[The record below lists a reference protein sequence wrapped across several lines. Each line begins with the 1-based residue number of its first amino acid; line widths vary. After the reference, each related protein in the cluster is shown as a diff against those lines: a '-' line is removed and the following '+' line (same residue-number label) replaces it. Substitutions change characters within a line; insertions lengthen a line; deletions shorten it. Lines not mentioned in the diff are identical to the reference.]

1 MPTPS
6 ATTNTISKKGKTN
19 TKKDKSSVV
28 NNPERMVPLSNE
40 KMEPQKSML
49 LEANNP
55 QLTTVEHPKIGDI
68 PLIDFTKLFE
78 TPMEKDALWN
88 VVDAFFGQHNGRQ
101 LIAHQYDSYQQFM
114 EKYLDDVIKQFNP
127 IKVFHDYREKFN
139 KHALEVSIEFM
150 DYAIGNPTVTEP
162 DGETVPMT
170 PAMAKMRNL
179 TYSAP
184 LTINMKFSRI
194 VRSRDDT
201 KPEDNLDQEN
211 YKEVIMRNI
220 NFGRIPIMVQSKY
233 CQLLKNDGVNQ
244 EQYGECRFDMGGYFL
259 INGNEKVVVSQERI
273 AENKIFVFSKQKQNK
288 NREFEA
294 EIRSIRD
301 DCFSVVMT
309 NIVKFCER
317 PKSLYLNVATLF
329 KNPINVF
336 LMMRALGVATDIDLI
351 RCVCGDETDRDI
363 GSHMALLCKET
374 LHDFKQT
381 CIAENIHTPTEVM
394 GYLVKNLKYKG
405 LNKDIRLSDA
415 DKLAYLKANIN
426 AELLPHLRA
435 NSIKKVNFLGAMCR
449 KLLKVRLGILPYDDR
464 DSFQN
469 KRVETTGC
477 LFASLFRQ
485 CLNRLVK
492 DLQRSVGKELNHNKS
507 GKDFFELVTI
517 NNIYKIIKSTSI
529 EGGIKYSLATGNW
542 GVKTNGKGNIKIGAA
557 QVLNRLS
564 YSSYISHE
572 RRINCPSDKKKKNNK
587 IVGPRKQHASQ
598 FGYICPAETPEGAT
612 VGLVKNMAM
621 GCVITLQSN
630 SAPVKE
636 WLASRTGITPFTL
649 SNFKDAAGKCIIY
662 VNGDIMGFHPYPE
675 RIYNQ
680 FLHLRRA
687 GKFNPYISI
696 NWDILNNEMF
706 IFSDAGRL
714 TRPVFIADENQ
725 LRITHGHIEKL
736 RANNGNWNTLI
747 MPTLDRAIQRL
758 PIDWYLANRPADQL
772 HDYFYYS
779 PDDRRVQCVVE
790 FVDTEEVNNCMIA
803 MTLDDLAQAKA
814 RETQTGEVATQY
826 INKYTHCEIHPG
838 LMLGVLAC
846 VIPFPDHSQSPRN
859 AYQSSMGKQAMT
871 CYATNFLKRMD
882 TIGYAM
888 NYLERPVITSKFG
901 KYIHYNEL
909 PVGLNAIV
917 AICAY
922 TGYNQEDSI
931 MLNGH
936 SVDMGFFRS
945 TYYHT
950 YRDDEKKIQ
959 SNGKE
964 EKFCKPDPEYTK
976 GIKPGN
982 YDKLDERGFVRE
994 NEYVTSK
1001 DVIMGKK
1008 LPLKNKYLNG
1018 HQVYKD
1024 CSTSLRMNE
1033 TGYVDK
1039 VFIDRNEEGFLSGK
1053 IRIRNERI
1061 PSIGSKFASRV
1072 GQKGTV
1078 GMIYPQEHMPFTKD
1092 GLVPDIIMTPHAI
1105 PSRMTI
1111 GQLLECIIG
1120 KASVHL
1126 GGYAECT
1133 AFSEIDPHKVGSI
1146 LEANGFDYCGNEVLY
1161 SGITGKQMDVQIF
1174 MGPTYYQ
1181 RLKHMVEDKQHCLPS
1196 DHQVL
1201 TGRGWVP
1208 IAEVKL
1214 TDTVA
1219 TLSATGAIEYQQ
1231 PTAIHHYPDFE
1242 GEMYEIENSNISL
1255 NVTANHRMYVSRLFS
1270 RKKLWKPYALEEAK
1284 KINGALVK
1292 YKKNGTWSQPDYQ
1305 FVLPEMTDRQQKLK
1319 PAKTV
1324 DMNAWLTF
1332 FGIWMAEGWC
1342 GSVNI
1347 ADNKTYCIELAVHK
1361 QRVKDALYP
1370 ALTTMGYNYNVY
1382 DNRLVIHDYQL
1393 YHVMKPYSVGA
1404 TNKSLPNWVW
1414 SLSSGQC
1421 QLLLN
1426 SMVLGD
1432 GCYRKTNPNQ
1442 YVYYTGSDKLAD
1454 DFMRLALHCGWCSN
1468 KHEHM
1473 PAGTQT
1479 TMKDGR
1485 VIKSNN
1491 IVWRLSVI
1499 KDKCEPCVNHGHTLG
1514 TGLLAQSLGTEDTPI
1529 LRRALLG
1536 SLEQSSI
1543 RPPGV
1548 GLEFSVIGTHTQ
1560 SVQKER
1566 LYTAKVPVYCISV
1579 PNETFYVRRNGKPVW
1594 TGNSRNSGPVVQLTR
1609 QPAEGRARDGGLRLG
1624 EMEKDCLNAHGSVAF
1639 LKERMLD
1646 VSDGFDV
1653 FICGACGNYAVVNT
1667 NPDSNI
1673 YRCDCC
1679 DNYSSFRRVT
1689 IPYAAKLLSQEL
1701 QGMGLNM
1708 KFLFENNLA
1717 KSY

>member
-1 MPTPS
+1 MPTQS
-6 ATTNTISKKGKTN
+6 ATTNTNTISKKGKPN
-19 TKKDKSSVV
+19 TKKDKSSVG
-28 NNPERMVPLSNE
+28 NGSEHLAPLSNE
-40 KMEPQKSML
+40 KVEPQPAQQ
-49 LEANNP
+49 LETNNP
-55 QLTTVEHPKIGDI
+55 ELTTDEHPKIDDV
-68 PLIDFTKLFE
+68 PLVDFAGLFE

-101 LIAHQYDSYQQFM
+101 LIAHQYDSYQQFI

-194 VRSRDDT
+194 VRSRDDS

-233 CQLLKNDGVNQ
+233 CQLRKNDGVNQ
-244 EQYGECRFDMGGYFL
+244 EQYGECRYDMGGYFL

-336 LMMRALGVATDIDLI
+336 LMLRALGVSTDIDLI
-351 RCVCGDETDRDI
+351 RCVCGDETDGDI
-363 GSHMALLCKET
+363 GSHLALLCKET

-381 CIAENIHTPTEVM
+381 CIAENVHTPAEVM
-394 GYLVKNLKYKG
+394 SYLVKNLKYKG

-415 DKLAYLKANIN
+415 DKLAYLKSNID

-435 NSIKKVNFLGAMCR
+435 NSVKKVNFLGAMCR

-636 WLASRTGITPFTL
+636 WLATRTGITPFTL
-649 SNFKDAAGKCIIY
+649 GNFKDAAGKCIIY
-662 VNGDIMGFHPYPE
+662 VNGDIMGFHPHPD

-725 LRITHGHIEKL
+725 LRVTQGHIEKL

-803 MTLDDLAQAKA
+803 MTLDDLQNAKA
-814 RETQTGEVATQY
+814 RETATDDVGTQY

-838 LMLGVLAC
+838 LMLGLLAC

-888 NYLERPVITSKFG
+888 NYLERPVIASKFG
-901 KYIHYNEL
+901 KYIHYNDL

-1133 AFSEIDPHKVGSI
+1133 AFSDIDPHNVGSI

-1208 IAEVKL
+1208 IAEVVL
-1214 TDTVA
+1214 SDTVA
-1219 TLSATGAIEYQQ
+1219 TLSATGTIEYQH

-1242 GEMYEIENSNISL
+1242 GEMYEIENSNLSL
-1255 NVTANHRMYVSRLFS
+1255 NVTSNHRMYVSRVFG
-1270 RKKLWKPYALEEAK
+1270 RKKLWKPYTLEEAK

-1292 YKKNGTWSQPDYQ
+1292 YKKNATWTQADYQ
-1305 FVLPEMTDRQQKLK
+1305 FVLPEMRDRQQKLK

-1324 DMNAWLTF
+1324 DMTAWLTF
-1332 FGIWMAEGWC
+1332 FGIWMAEGC
-1342 GSVNI
+1342 CYIPSDPTVRRYSI
-1347 ADNKTYCIELAVHK
+1347 YVAVHK
-1361 QRVKDALYP
+1361 QRVKDAIYP
-1370 ALTTMGYNYNVY
+1370 ALATLGYKYGVYN
-1382 DNRLVIHDYQL
+1382 NNLVINDYQL
-1393 YHVMKPYSVGA
+1393 YQVMAPLSVGA
-1404 TNKSLPNWVW
+1404 TNKSLPDWVW
-1414 SLSSGQC
+1414 NLSSMQC

-1432 GCYRKTNPNQ
+1432 GCYKKSDPTK
-1442 YVYYTGSDKLAD
+1442 YMYYTGSVKLAD

-1468 KHEHM
+1468 KTEHIE
-1473 PAGTQT
+1473 AGTHAT
-1479 TMKDGR
+1479 KKDGS
-1485 VIKSNN
+1485 VINTHCT
-1491 IVWRLSVI
+1491 VWRLSVI
-1499 KDKCEPCVNHGHTLG
+1499 KDKCEPCVNHGHTN
-1514 TGLLAQSLGTEDTPI
+1514 
-1529 LRRALLG
+1529 
-1536 SLEQSSI
+1536 
-1543 RPPGV
+1543 
-1548 GLEFSVIGTHTQ
+1548 TQ

-1566 LYTAKVPVYCISV
+1566 LYTAKVPVYCITV
-1579 PNETFYVRRNGKPVW
+1579 PNGIFYVRRNGKPVW

-1653 FICGACGNYAVVNT
+1653 FICGSCGNYAVVNT

>member
-1 MPTPS
+1 MPKKSKSTVTIANQSVSTDEP
-6 ATTNTISKKGKTN
+6 ATNNLKSQKVSTTGTQSVPNKNTNSDINS
-19 TKKDKSSVV
+19 
-28 NNPERMVPLSNE
+28 
-40 KMEPQKSML
+40 
-49 LEANNP
+49 
-55 QLTTVEHPKIGDI
+55 DI
-68 PLIDFTKLFE
+68 PMVDFAGLFE
-78 TPMEKDALWN
+78 KPMEKDAVWD
-88 VVDAFFGQHNGRQ
+88 VIDAFFGQHNERQ

-127 IKVFHDYREKFN
+127 IKVYHDYREKFN
-139 KHALEVSIEFM
+139 KHALEVNIEFM
-150 DYAIGNPTVTEP
+150 DYAIGNPTITEP
-162 DGETVPMT
+162 DGETIPMT
-170 PAMAKMRNL
+170 PAMAKLRNL

-194 VRSRDDT
+194 VRSRDES
-201 KPEDNLDQEN
+201 KPEDNLDAEN
-211 YKEVIMRNI
+211 YKEVVMRNI

-233 CQLLKNDGVNQ
+233 CQLRKNDGISQ
-244 EQYGECRFDMGGYFL
+244 EQYGECRYDMGGYFL

-317 PKSLYLNVATLF
+317 PKSLYLNISTF

-336 LMMRALGVATDIDLI
+336 LMMRAMGVATDIDLI
-351 RCVCGDETDRDI
+351 RCICGDEADNDI
-363 GSHMALLCKET
+363 GSHLALLCKET
-374 LHDFKQT
+374 LYDFKEI
-381 CIAENIHTPTEVM
+381 CMSENIHTPAEVM
-394 GYLVKNLKYKG
+394 TYLVKHLKYKG

-415 DKLAYLKANIN
+415 DKLVYLKTNLDT
-426 AELLPHLRA
+426 ELLPHLRT
-435 NSIKKVNFLGAMCR
+435 NSVKKMNFLGAMCR
-449 KLLKVRLGILPYDDR
+449 KLLKVRLGLLPYDDR

-507 GKDFFELVTI
+507 GKDVFELITI

-564 YSSYISHE
+564 YSSYLSHE

-636 WLASRTGITPFTL
+636 WLSTRTGTTPFTL
-649 SNFKDAAGKCIIY
+649 SNFKDGAGKCIIY
-662 VNGDIMGFHPYPE
+662 VNGDIMGYHPHPD
-675 RIYNQ
+675 RVYNQ
-680 FLHLRRA
+680 FLHLRRC

-696 NWDILNNEMF
+696 HWDIVNNEMF

-725 LRITHGHIEKL
+725 LRISNGHIEKL

-747 MPTLDRAIQRL
+747 MPVLDRAIQRL
-758 PIDWYLANRPADQL
+758 PIDWYLTNRPVDQL
-772 HDYFYYS
+772 QDYFYYS
-779 PDDRRVQCVVE
+779 HDDRRVQSVVE
-790 FVDTEEVNNCMIA
+790 FIDTEEVNNCMIA
-803 MTLDDLAQAKA
+803 MTRDDLAQAKS
-814 RETQTGEVATQY
+814 RECKTWVASESNELNQDDLGTQY
-826 INKYTHCEIHPG
+826 ITKYTHCEIHPG

-859 AYQSSMGKQAMT
+859 AYQSSMGKQAMS
-871 CYATNFLKRMD
+871 CYATNFLKRLD
-882 TIGYAM
+882 TIGYVM
-888 NYLERPVITSKFG
+888 NYLEKAVVASKFG

-909 PVGLNAIV
+909 PIGLNAIV

-1126 GGYAECT
+1126 GGYSECT
-1133 AFSEIDPHKVGSI
+1133 AFSDIDPHKVGAI
-1146 LEANGFDYCGNEVLY
+1146 LEANGYDYCGNEILY

-1181 RLKHMVEDKQHCLPS
+1181 RLKHMVEDKMHCLTL
-1196 DHQVL
+1196 DHEVL
-1201 TGRGWVP
+1201 TDNRGWRRFMDLEP
-1208 IAEVKL
+1208 
-1214 TDTVA
+1214 TDRVA
-1219 TLSATGAIEYQQ
+1219 TLNFKTLHAEWQS
-1231 PTAIHHYPDFE
+1231 PTAKHYYAAPSDGSNRRMFRIRNSDTGLDTVITDE
-1242 GEMYEIENSNISL
+1242 HKMFYKVAMIDPIERKPVDTYELQEATSLYEFLARWKDHPVSVRPHVYLAKQQHYSPENQ
-1255 NVTANHRMYVSRLFS
+1255 
-1270 RKKLWKPYALEEAK
+1270 EE
-1284 KINGALVK
+1284 
-1292 YKKNGTWSQPDYQ
+1292 
-1305 FVLPEMTDRQQKLK
+1305 
-1319 PAKTV
+1319 
-1324 DMNAWLTF
+1324 
-1332 FGIWMAEGWC
+1332 
-1342 GSVNI
+1342 
-1347 ADNKTYCIELAVHK
+1347 
-1361 QRVKDALYP
+1361 
-1370 ALTTMGYNYNVY
+1370 YNYGP
-1382 DNRLVIHDYQL
+1382 RIEW
-1393 YHVMKPYSVGA
+1393 
-1404 TNKSLPNWVW
+1404 LPIEF
-1414 SLSSGQC
+1414 
-1421 QLLLN
+1421 
-1426 SMVLGD
+1426 
-1432 GCYRKTNPNQ
+1432 
-1442 YVYYTGSDKLAD
+1442 SDMTIE
-1454 DFMRLALHCGWCSN
+1454 FR
-1468 KHEHM
+1468 
-1473 PAGTQT
+1473 
-1479 TMKDGR
+1479 
-1485 VIKSNN
+1485 
-1491 IVWRLSVI
+1491 
-1499 KDKCEPCVNHGHTLG
+1499 CEPVWCLT
-1514 TGLLAQSLGTEDTPI
+1514 
-1529 LRRALLG
+1529 
-1536 SLEQSSI
+1536 
-1543 RPPGV
+1543 
-1548 GLEFSVIGTHTQ
+1548 
-1560 SVQKER
+1560 
-1566 LYTAKVPVYCISV
+1566 V
-1579 PNETFYVRRNGKPVW
+1579 PNSIFYVRRNGMEYW

-1624 EMEKDCLNAHGSVAF
+1624 EMEKDCMNAHGSVAF

-1653 FICGACGNYAVVNT
+1653 FICGSCGNYAVVNT

-1708 KFLFENNLA
+1708 KFLFENNLP
-1717 KSY
+1717 KTY

>member
-1 MPTPS
+1 MPAKKSKSTSTKNTEIPIKTPEIQITNS
-6 ATTNTISKKGKTN
+6 GVTDISSGTTFNKPMYTISP
-19 TKKDKSSVV
+19 VF
-28 NNPERMVPLSNE
+28 
-40 KMEPQKSML
+40 
-49 LEANNP
+49 
-55 QLTTVEHPKIGDI
+55 
-68 PLIDFTKLFE
+68 DFAGLFE
-78 TPMEKDALWN
+78 QPMKDAVWN
-88 VVDAFFGQHNGRQ
+88 VIDAFFGQHNDRQ
-101 LIAHQYDSYQQFM
+101 LLAHQYDSYQQFM

-127 IKVFHDYREKFN
+127 IKVYHDYREKFN
-139 KHALEVSIEFM
+139 KHALEVNIEFM
-150 DYAIGNPTVTEP
+150 DYAIGNPTITEP
-162 DGETVPMT
+162 DGETIPMT
-170 PAMAKMRNL
+170 PAMAKLRNL

-194 VRSRDDT
+194 VRSRDET
-201 KPEDNLDQEN
+201 NPEDNLDAEN
-211 YKEVIMRNI
+211 YKEVVMRNI

-233 CQLLKNDGVNQ
+233 CQLSKNDGVSQ
-244 EQYGECRFDMGGYFL
+244 EQYGECRYDMGGYFL

-317 PKSLYLNVATLF
+317 PKSLYLNISTF

-336 LMMRALGVATDIDLI
+336 LMLRALGVATDIDLI
-351 RCVCGDETDRDI
+351 RCVCGDESDGDI
-363 GSHMALLCKET
+363 GSHLALLCKET
-374 LHDFKQT
+374 LHDFKEI
-381 CIAENIHTPTEVM
+381 CIAENVHTPAEVM
-394 GYLVKNLKYKG
+394 GYLVKHLKYKG

-415 DKLAYLKANIN
+415 DKLVYLRTNLDT
-426 AELLPHLRA
+426 ELLPHLRT
-435 NSIKKVNFLGAMCR
+435 NSVKKVNFLGAMCR
-449 KLLKVRLGILPYDDR
+449 KLLKVRLGLLPYDDR

-507 GKDFFELVTI
+507 GKDVFELITI

-564 YSSYISHE
+564 YSSYLSHE

-612 VGLVKNMAM
+612 VGLVKNMAI

-636 WLASRTGITPFTL
+636 WLATRTGITPFTL
-649 SNFKDAAGKCIIY
+649 SNLKDAAGKCIIY
-662 VNGDIMGFHPYPE
+662 VNGDIMGYHPNPD
-675 RIYNQ
+675 RVYNQ
-680 FLHLRRA
+680 FLHLRRC

-714 TRPVFIADENQ
+714 TRPVFIADENR
-725 LRITHGHIEKL
+725 LRITQGHIEKL
-736 RANNGNWNTLI
+736 HANNGNWNTLI
-747 MPTLDRAIQRL
+747 MPILDRAIQRL
-758 PIDWYLANRPADQL
+758 PIDWYLAERPISGLQ
-772 HDYFYYS
+772 DYFYYS
-779 PDDRRVQCVVE
+779 PNDRNIQCVVE
-790 FVDTEEVNNCMIA
+790 FIDTEEVNNCMIA
-803 MTLDDLAQAKA
+803 MTPEDLQMAKA
-814 RETQTGEVATQY
+814 RESQVEEIGTQY
-826 INKYTHCEIHPG
+826 ITKYTHCEIHPG

-859 AYQSSMGKQAMT
+859 AYQSSMGKQAMS

-882 TIGYAM
+882 TIGYVM
-888 NYLERPVITSKFG
+888 NYLEKAVVASKFG

-909 PVGLNAIV
+909 PIGLNAIV

-1126 GGYAECT
+1126 GGYSECT
-1133 AFSEIDPHKVGSI
+1133 AFSDIDPHKVGNI

-1181 RLKHMVEDKQHCLPS
+1181 RLKHMVEDKVHCLRGNH
-1196 DHQVL
+1196 DVL
-1201 TGRGWVP
+1201 TGNRGWVG
-1208 IAEVKL
+1208 IADVKL

-1219 TLSATGAIEYQQ
+1219 TLSPAGVIEYQH

-1255 NVTANHRMYVSRLFS
+1255 NVTSNHRMYVSRIFS
-1270 RKKLWKPYALEEAK
+1270 RKKLWTAYKLEEAK
-1284 KINGALVK
+1284 TINGALVK
-1292 YKKNGTWSQPDYQ
+1292 YKKNGTWSQQDYQ
-1305 FVLPEMTDRQQKLK
+1305 FVLPQMIDGKQKVR

-1324 DMNAWLTF
+1324 DMTAWLTF

-1342 GSVNI
+1342 TSVNNP
-1347 ADNKTYCIELAVHK
+1347 DNINYSVGLAVHK

-1370 ALTTMGYNYNVY
+1370 ALATLGYNYRIDGEY
-1382 DNRLVIHDYQL
+1382 CTITDYQL
-1393 YHVMKPYSVGA
+1393 YHLMKPLSVGA
-1404 TNKSLPNWVW
+1404 TNKTLPDWVW
-1414 SLSSGQC
+1414 SLSTTQC

-1432 GCYRKTNPNQ
+1432 GSYKKSDPSK
-1442 YVYYTGSDKLAD
+1442 YVYYTGSDKLSD
-1454 DFMRLALHCGWCSN
+1454 DVMRLALHCGWCSN
-1468 KHEHM
+1468 KSEHIA
-1473 PAGTQT
+1473 AGTQT
-1479 TMKDGR
+1479 TKKDGS
-1485 VIKSNN
+1485 VINTHCT
-1491 IVWRLSVI
+1491 VWRLSII
-1499 KDKCEPCVNHGHTLG
+1499 KDRCEPCVNHGHTH
-1514 TGLLAQSLGTEDTPI
+1514 
-1529 LRRALLG
+1529 R
-1536 SLEQSSI
+1536 
-1543 RPPGV
+1543 
-1548 GLEFSVIGTHTQ
+1548 Q
-1560 SVQKER
+1560 SVQTER
-1566 LYTAKVPVYCISV
+1566 LYTAKVPVYCITV
-1579 PNETFYVRRNGKPVW
+1579 PNEVFYIRRNGKAVW

-1624 EMEKDCLNAHGSVAF
+1624 EMEKDCMNAHGSVAF

-1653 FICGACGNYAVVNT
+1653 FICGSCGNYAVVNT

-1708 KFLFENNLA
+1708 KFLFENNLP

>member
-1 MPTPS
+1 MPTQS
-6 ATTNTISKKGKTN
+6 AATNTISKKDKSN
-19 TKKDKSSVV
+19 TKTEKAKVVVVDKGIISQQNSDILDTNKPEIEK
-28 NNPERMVPLSNE
+28 NNQSQNDDVPL
-40 KMEPQKSML
+40 
-49 LEANNP
+49 
-55 QLTTVEHPKIGDI
+55 V
-68 PLIDFTKLFE
+68 DFAGLFE
-78 TPMEKDALWN
+78 TPMEKESLWN
-88 VVDAFFGQHNGRQ
+88 VIDAFFGQHNGRQ

-127 IKVFHDYREKFN
+127 IKVYHDYREKFN

-170 PAMAKMRNL
+170 PAMAKLRNL

-194 VRSRDDT
+194 VRSRDDS
-201 KPEDNLDQEN
+201 KSEDNLDAEN

-233 CQLLKNDGVNQ
+233 CQLSKNDGVNQ

-317 PKSLYLNVATLF
+317 PKSLYLNIATLF

-336 LMMRALGVATDIDLI
+336 LMLRALGVATDIDLI
-351 RCVCGDETDRDI
+351 RCVCGDEADEDI
-363 GSHMALLCKET
+363 GSHLALLCKET

-381 CIAENIHTPTEVM
+381 CIAENVHTPAEVM

-415 DKLAYLKANIN
+415 DKLAYLKANID
-426 AELLPHLRA
+426 AELLPHLRT

-636 WLASRTGITPFTL
+636 WLATRTGITPFTL
-649 SNFKDAAGKCIIY
+649 NNFKDAAGKCIIY
-662 VNGDIMGFHPYPE
+662 VNGDIMGFHIHPD

-714 TRPVFIADENQ
+714 TRPVFIADDNQ
-725 LRITHGHIEKL
+725 LRITQGHIEKL
-736 RANNGNWNTLI
+736 RVNNGNWNTLI
-747 MPTLDRAIQRL
+747 MPTLDQAIQRL
-758 PIDWYLANRPADQL
+758 PIDWYLANRPAEQL
-772 HDYFYYS
+772 QDYFYYS

-790 FVDTEEVNNCMIA
+790 FIDTEEVNNCMIA
-803 MTLDDLAQAKA
+803 MTLDDLQKAKA
-814 RETQTGEVATQY
+814 RETAIDEVGTQY

-888 NYLERPVITSKFG
+888 NYLEKAVVASKFG
-901 KYIHYNEL
+901 KYIHYNDL

-1126 GGYAECT
+1126 GGYSECT

-1146 LEANGFDYCGNEVLY
+1146 LEANGYDYCGNEVLY

-1181 RLKHMVEDKQHCLPS
+1181 RLKHMVEDKVHCVRA

-1219 TLSATGAIEYQQ
+1219 TLSATGTIEYQH

-1242 GEMYEIENSNISL
+1242 GEMYEIENSNLSL
-1255 NVTANHRMYVSRLFS
+1255 NVTANHRMYVSRIFS
-1270 RKKLWKPYALEEAK
+1270 RKKLWKPYALEEAT

-1305 FVLPEMTDRQQKLK
+1305 FVLPEMTDGKNKIR

-1332 FGIWMAEGWC
+1332 FGIWMAEGC
-1342 GSVNI
+1342 CVIPSNPNV
-1347 ADNKTYCIELAVHK
+1347 KTNRVCVAVHK

-1370 ALTTMGYNYNVY
+1370 ALTTLGYNYNVY
-1382 DNRLVIHDYQL
+1382 DNNLVIHDYQL

-1404 TNKSLPNWVW
+1404 INKSLPDWVW
-1414 SLSSGQC
+1414 SLSSAQC

-1432 GCYRKTNPNQ
+1432 GSYKKTNPNQ

-1468 KHEHM
+1468 KHEHI
-1473 PAGTQT
+1473 PVGTQT
-1479 TMKDGR
+1479 TKKDGSI
-1485 VIKSNN
+1485 IKVNCT
-1491 IVWRLSVI
+1491 VWRLSVI
-1499 KDKCEPCVNHGHTLG
+1499 KDKCEPCVNHGH
-1514 TGLLAQSLGTEDTPI
+1514 
-1529 LRRALLG
+1529 
-1536 SLEQSSI
+1536 
-1543 RPPGV
+1543 
-1548 GLEFSVIGTHTQ
+1548 THTQ

>member
-1 MPTPS
+1 MPKKS
-6 ATTNTISKKGKTN
+6 KTTNVSNATQPVEVNKNTINVNGINADSSAKKQGLS
-19 TKKDKSSVV
+19 TKESHANSTVDASV
-28 NNPERMVPLSNE
+28 S
-40 KMEPQKSML
+40 
-49 LEANNP
+49 
-55 QLTTVEHPKIGDI
+55 T
-68 PLIDFTKLFE
+68 PLIDFAGLFE
-78 TPMEKDALWN
+78 SPMEKDAVWD
-88 VVDAFFGQHNGRQ
+88 VIDAFFGQHNGRQ

-139 KHALEVSIEFM
+139 KHALEVNIEFM
-150 DYAIGNPTVTEP
+150 DYAIGNPTITEP
-162 DGETVPMT
+162 DGETIPMT
-170 PAMAKMRNL
+170 PAMAKLRNL

-194 VRSRDDT
+194 VRSRDES

-211 YKEVIMRNI
+211 YKEVVMRNI

-233 CQLLKNDGVNQ
+233 CQLRKNDGVSQ
-244 EQYGECRFDMGGYFL
+244 EQYGECKYDMGGYFL

-329 KNPINVF
+329 KNPVNVF
-336 LMMRALGVATDIDLI
+336 LVMRALGVATDIDLI
-351 RCVCGDETDRDI
+351 RCVCGDEADGDI
-363 GSHMALLCKET
+363 GSHIALLCKET
-374 LHDFKQT
+374 LHDFKET
-381 CIAENIHTPTEVM
+381 CLSENVHTPAEVM
-394 GYLVKNLKYKG
+394 GYLVKHFKYKG

-415 DKLAYLKANIN
+415 DKLAYLKSNID
-426 AELLPHLRA
+426 AELLPHLRT
-435 NSIKKVNFLGAMCR
+435 NSVKKVNFLGAMCR
-449 KLLKVRLGILPYDDR
+449 KLLKVRLGLLPYDDR

-492 DLQRSVGKELNHNKS
+492 DLQRSIGKELNHNKS
-507 GKDFFELVTI
+507 GKDIFELITI

-564 YSSYISHE
+564 YSSYLSHE

-612 VGLVKNMAM
+612 VGLVKNMAI

-636 WLASRTGITPFTL
+636 WLATRTGITPLTL
-649 SNFKDAAGKCIIY
+649 SNFKESAGKCIIY
-662 VNGDIMGFHPYPE
+662 VNGDIMGYHPHPD
-675 RIYNQ
+675 RVYNQ
-680 FLHLRRA
+680 FLHLRRC

-714 TRPVFIADENQ
+714 TRPVLIADENQ
-725 LRITHGHIEKL
+725 LRITSGHIEKL
-736 RANNGNWNTLI
+736 RANNGNWNALV

-758 PIDWYLANRPADQL
+758 PIDWYLANRPAEL
-772 HDYFYYS
+772 LKDYFYYS
-779 PDDRRVQCVVE
+779 PDDRKAQCVVE
-790 FVDTEEVNNCMIA
+790 FIDTEEVNNCMIA
-803 MTLDDLAQAKA
+803 MTLDDLKQAKA
-814 RETQTGEVATQY
+814 RETASGEVGTQY
-826 INKYTHCEIHPG
+826 ITRYTHCEIHPG

-859 AYQSSMGKQAMT
+859 AYQSSMGKQAMS
-871 CYATNFLKRMD
+871 CYATNFLKRLD
-882 TIGYAM
+882 TIGYVM
-888 NYLERPVITSKFG
+888 NYLEKAVVASKFG

-909 PVGLNAIV
+909 PIGLNAIV

-1126 GGYAECT
+1126 GGYSECT
-1133 AFSEIDPHKVGSI
+1133 AFSDIDPHKVGNI

-1181 RLKHMVEDKQHCLPS
+1181 RLKHMVEDKMHCADS
-1196 DHQVL
+1196 NHQVL

-1208 IAEVKL
+1208 IAEVTMSDK
-1214 TDTVA
+1214 VA
-1219 TLSATGAIEYQQ
+1219 TLSATGVIEYQH

-1242 GEMYEIENSNISL
+1242 GEMYEIENSNLSL
-1255 NVTANHRMYVSRLFS
+1255 NVTSNHRMYVSRIYG
-1270 RKKLWKPYALEEAK
+1270 RKKLWKPYKLEQAK
-1284 KINGALVK
+1284 DINGVLVK

-1319 PAKTV
+1319 PAKIV

-1332 FGIWMAEGWC
+1332 FGIWMAEGC
-1342 GSVNI
+1342 CYTPSDPNV
-1347 ADNKTYCIELAVHK
+1347 KTNSIYVAVHK
-1361 QRVKDALYP
+1361 QRVKDAIYP
-1370 ALTTMGYNYNVY
+1370 ALTTLGYNYNVY
-1382 DNRLVIHDYQL
+1382 NNNLVINDYQL
-1393 YHVMKPYSVGA
+1393 YQVMAPLSVGA
-1404 TNKSLPNWVW
+1404 TNKTLPDWVW
-1414 SLSSGQC
+1414 NLSSAQC

-1432 GCYRKTNPNQ
+1432 GSYKKSNPNQ
-1442 YVYYTGSDKLAD
+1442 YIYYTGSVKLAD

-1468 KHEHM
+1468 KTEHI
-1473 PAGTQT
+1473 PAGTSNT
-1479 TMKDGR
+1479 KKDGS
-1485 VIKSNN
+1485 VINTHCT
-1491 IVWRLSVI
+1491 IWRLSVI
-1499 KDKCEPCVNHGHTLG
+1499 KDRCEPFVNHGHT
-1514 TGLLAQSLGTEDTPI
+1514 Q
-1529 LRRALLG
+1529 
-1536 SLEQSSI
+1536 
-1543 RPPGV
+1543 
-1548 GLEFSVIGTHTQ
+1548 TQ
-1560 SVQKER
+1560 SVQTER
-1566 LYTAKVPVYCISV
+1566 LYHAKVPVYCITV
-1579 PNETFYVRRNGKPVW
+1579 PNKTFYIRRNGKAVW

-1624 EMEKDCLNAHGSVAF
+1624 EMEKDCMNAHGSVAF

-1653 FICGACGNYAVVNT
+1653 FICGSCGNYAVVNT

-1708 KFLFENNLA
+1708 KFLFENNLP
-1717 KSY
+1717 KKY

>member
-1 MPTPS
+1 MPKKSKSTVTNANAVSGILANEPVEKLQP
-6 ATTNTISKKGKTN
+6 TTNNRKGSDMPASSSQVVPDKNTN
-19 TKKDKSSVV
+19 NS
-28 NNPERMVPLSNE
+28 NNSNNTASIPMV
-40 KMEPQKSML
+40 
-49 LEANNP
+49 
-55 QLTTVEHPKIGDI
+55 
-68 PLIDFTKLFE
+68 DFAGLFE
-78 TPMEKDALWN
+78 QPIDKDAVWD
-88 VVDAFFGQHNGRQ
+88 VIDAFFGQHNERQ

-127 IKVFHDYREKFN
+127 IKVYHDYREKFN
-139 KHALEVSIEFM
+139 KHALEVNIEFM
-150 DYAIGNPTVTEP
+150 DYAIGNPTITEP
-162 DGETVPMT
+162 DGETIPMT
-170 PAMAKMRNL
+170 PAMAKLRNL

-194 VRSRDDT
+194 VRSRDES
-201 KPEDNLDQEN
+201 KPEDNLDAEN
-211 YKEVIMRNI
+211 YKEVVMRNI

-233 CQLLKNDGVNQ
+233 CQLRKNDGVSQ
-244 EQYGECRFDMGGYFL
+244 EQYGECRYDMGGYFL

-317 PKSLYLNVATLF
+317 PKSLYLNISTF

-336 LMMRALGVATDIDLI
+336 LMMRAMGVATDIDLI
-351 RCVCGDETDRDI
+351 RCICGDESDNDI
-363 GSHMALLCKET
+363 GSHLALLCKET
-374 LHDFKQT
+374 LYDFKEI
-381 CIAENIHTPTEVM
+381 CMAENINTPAEVM
-394 GYLVKNLKYKG
+394 TYLVKHLKYKG
-405 LNKDIRLSDA
+405 LNKDIRLTEA
-415 DKLAYLKANIN
+415 DKLVYLKTNLDT
-426 AELLPHLRA
+426 ELLPHLRT
-435 NSIKKVNFLGAMCR
+435 NSVKKMNFLGAMCR
-449 KLLKVRLGILPYDDR
+449 KLLKVRLGLLPYDDR

-507 GKDFFELVTI
+507 GKDVFELITI

-564 YSSYISHE
+564 YSSYLSHE

-636 WLASRTGITPFTL
+636 WLATRTGITPFTL
-649 SNFKDAAGKCIIY
+649 SNFKDGAGKCIIY
-662 VNGDIMGFHPYPE
+662 VNGDIMGYHPYPE
-675 RIYNQ
+675 RVYNQ
-680 FLHLRRA
+680 FLHLRRC

-696 NWDILNNEMF
+696 NWDIVNNEIF

-725 LRITHGHIEKL
+725 LRISNGHIEKL

-747 MPTLDRAIQRL
+747 MPVLDRAIQRL
-758 PIDWYLANRPADQL
+758 PIDWYLTNRPTVQL
-772 HDYFYYS
+772 QDYFYYS
-779 PDDRRVQCVVE
+779 PDDRRVQSVVE
-790 FVDTEEVNNCMIA
+790 FIDTEEVNNCMIA
-803 MTLDDLAQAKA
+803 MTQDDLAQAKA
-814 RETQTGEVATQY
+814 RETMTEEVGTQY
-826 INKYTHCEIHPG
+826 INRYTHCEIHPG

-859 AYQSSMGKQAMT
+859 AYQSSMGKQAMS
-871 CYATNFLKRMD
+871 CYATNFLKRLD
-882 TIGYAM
+882 TIGYVM
-888 NYLERPVITSKFG
+888 NYLEKAVVASKFG

-909 PVGLNAIV
+909 PIGLNAIV

-1126 GGYAECT
+1126 GGYSECT
-1133 AFSEIDPHKVGSI
+1133 AFSDIDPHKVGAI
-1146 LEANGFDYCGNEVLY
+1146 LEANGYDYCGNEILY

-1181 RLKHMVEDKQHCLPS
+1181 RLKHMVEDKMHCAGE
-1196 DHQVL
+1196 DHDVL
-1201 TGRGWVP
+1201 TGNRGWVP
-1208 IAEVKL
+1208 IAEVNL

-1219 TLSATGAIEYQQ
+1219 TLSPTGVIEYQH

-1255 NVTANHRMYVSRLFS
+1255 NVTSNHRMYVSRIFS
-1270 RKKLWKPYALEEAK
+1270 RKKLWTAYKLEEAK

-1292 YKKNGTWSQPDYQ
+1292 YKKNGTWNQPDYQ
-1305 FVLPEMTDRQQKLK
+1305 YVLPEMTNRKQQVI

-1324 DMNAWLTF
+1324 KMTAWLTF
-1332 FGIWMAEGWC
+1332 FGIWMAEGC
-1342 GSVNI
+1342 CYTPSDPTV
-1347 ADNKTYCIELAVHK
+1347 KTNSIYVAVHK
-1361 QRVKDALYP
+1361 QRVKDAIYP
-1370 ALTTMGYNYNVY
+1370 ALATLGYKYGVSNNNLYIN
-1382 DNRLVIHDYQL
+1382 DYQL
-1393 YHVMKPYSVGA
+1393 YQVMKQLSVGA
-1404 TNKSLPNWVW
+1404 TNKTLPDWVW
-1414 SLSSGQC
+1414 SLSTSQC

-1432 GCYRKTNPNQ
+1432 GYYKKVDPTK

-1454 DFMRLALHCGWCSN
+1454 DVMRLALHCGWCSN
-1468 KHEHM
+1468 KSEHIE
-1473 PAGTQT
+1473 AGTQT
-1479 TMKDGR
+1479 TKKDGS
-1485 VIKSNN
+1485 VITTHCT
-1491 IVWRLSVI
+1491 VWRLSII
-1499 KDKCEPCVNHGHTLG
+1499 KDRCEPCVNHGHT
-1514 TGLLAQSLGTEDTPI
+1514 
-1529 LRRALLG
+1529 
-1536 SLEQSSI
+1536 
-1543 RPPGV
+1543 
-1548 GLEFSVIGTHTQ
+1548 HKQ
-1560 SVQKER
+1560 SVQTER
-1566 LYTAKVPVYCISV
+1566 LYTAKVPVYCITV
-1579 PNETFYVRRNGKPVW
+1579 PNEVFYIRRNGKAVW

-1624 EMEKDCLNAHGSVAF
+1624 EMEKDCMNAHGSVAF

-1653 FICGACGNYAVVNT
+1653 FICGSCGNYAVVNT

-1708 KFLFENNLA
+1708 KFLFENNLP
-1717 KSY
+1717 KTY